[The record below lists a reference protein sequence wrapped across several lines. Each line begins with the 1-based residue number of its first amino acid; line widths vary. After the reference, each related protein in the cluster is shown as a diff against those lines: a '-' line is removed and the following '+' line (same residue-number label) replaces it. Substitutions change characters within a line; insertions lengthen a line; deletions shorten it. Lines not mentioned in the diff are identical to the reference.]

1 MKKTAY
7 SCNNWLKHVIWMS
20 NLVQYIKKIAT
31 QFLNKSWFCQ
41 SIKISHQLLCEN
53 LFLKTLELFSEI
65 LVSIWEKN
73 AFISFKFKTKNKLDW
88 FIVNTQLSKWAELD
102 FVRNA
107 WNTFDNWA
115 SSNLRLNHSTECM
128 HIALCMCVFVYVS
141 RFLSLSLSF
150 FMEKLSVACL
160 LVYEMLWDSFQ
171 KFYEKRRN
179 VVQY

>member
-128 HIALCMCVFVYVS
+128 HIAHSTLYVCICVCLSF
-141 RFLSLSLSF
+141 SLSVSIFLYGKVICCMF
-150 FMEKLSVACL
+150 ACI
-160 LVYEMLWDSFQ
+160 
-171 KFYEKRRN
+171 RN
-179 VVQY
+179 ALR